1 MFGRLAQLV
10 RAPALQAGG
19 RRFESYIAHQT
30 LLRLLDESACNKF
43 RTWFNELEHDGLI
56 GSDHRSSTADRET
69 SLTLT
74 ADSKSLANSLI
85 ENVSKVIVG
94 KSDTVELAL
103 VALICNGHVLIEDVP
118 GVGKT
123 MLVRSIATSTGCDYR
138 RMQFTP
144 DLLPSDVT
152 GASVFNQKTGN
163 FEFRPGPIM
172 AQIVLADEI
181 NRATPKTQSALL
193 EAMGEQQVTVEG
205 TTRELPSPFMVL
217 ATQNPIEY
225 EGTFPL
231 PEAQLDRFFMRVS
244 LGYPDAEQE
253 VAIMDRRE
261 HLDPIDELK
270 PVCTPED
277 IAKLQAEADDV
288 YIDALVKQYIV
299 EIANATR
306 LHPEAALGVS
316 PRASINLMKGG
327 KAYALL
333 QERDYVVPDDIKAIA
348 VATLAHRVLLTPSA
362 RMREVTQ
369 ETVIADVLNQV
380 SVPGAS
386 VRRS

>member
-1 MFGRLAQLV
+1 M
-10 RAPALQAGG
+10 
-19 RRFESYIAHQT
+19 T
-30 LLRLLDESACNKF
+30 L
-43 RTWFNELEHDGLI
+43 I
-56 GSDHRSSTADRET
+56 
-69 SLTLT
+69 
-74 ADSKSLANSLI
+74 ADSKALVDTLI
-85 ENVSKVIVG
+85 ENVSNVIVG
-94 KSDTVELAL
+94 KSETVELVL
-103 VALICNGHVLIEDVP
+103 VALLSNGHVLIEDVP

-152 GASVFNQKTGN
+152 GASIFNQRTGEFN
-163 FEFRPGPIM
+163 FRPGPIM

-205 TTRELPSPFMVL
+205 VTRQLPNPFMVL

-231 PEAQLDRFFMRVS
+231 PEAQLDRFFMRIS
-244 LGYPDAEQE
+244 LGYPDTDQE

-261 HLDPIDELK
+261 HGDPIDSLK
-270 PVCTPED
+270 PVCTPGD
-277 IAKLQAEADDV
+277 ITNLQRQTDEV
-288 YIDALVKQYIV
+288 FIDALVKQYIV
-299 EIANATR
+299 ELSNATR

-327 KAYALL
+327 KAYAMLH
-333 QERDYVVPDDIKAIA
+333 ERDYVVPDDIKAIA
-348 VATLAHRVLLTPSA
+348 VPTLAHRVLLTPSA
-362 RMREVTQ
+362 RMRGVTQ
-369 ETVIADVLNQV
+369 ETVIKDVLNQV

-386 VRRS
+386 VRKT